1 MQERIAVLFHLV
13 GFAAFVGAA
22 FAQQEF
28 MKRSARAGLAPA
40 IRDEYERLA
49 ATISAKIET
58 PALFLQIAVGAFML
72 LHNTAYLKQ
81 PWMHAKLTA
90 VFLLLGLAHA
100 EMANAKKLVKARAER
115 GDAAA
120 EEIAG
125 RKAKH
130 AKMGAVGTVLVIGVI
145 VLAVLRPGG

>member
-1 MQERIAVLFHLV
+1 MQERVAMLFHLV
-13 GFAAFVGAA
+13 GFAAFLGAA

-28 MKRSARAGLAPA
+28 MKRSARADLAPA
-40 IRDEYERLA
+40 IRDEYERLS

-58 PALFLQIAVGAFML
+58 PALLVQIAIGVFL
-72 LHNTAYLKQ
+72 LVTNTAYLKQ

-100 EMANAKKLVKARAER
+100 EMANAKKVVKARAER

-120 EEIAG
+120 AEIAD

-130 AKMGAVGTVLVIGVI
+130 AKMGAVGTVLVVAVI